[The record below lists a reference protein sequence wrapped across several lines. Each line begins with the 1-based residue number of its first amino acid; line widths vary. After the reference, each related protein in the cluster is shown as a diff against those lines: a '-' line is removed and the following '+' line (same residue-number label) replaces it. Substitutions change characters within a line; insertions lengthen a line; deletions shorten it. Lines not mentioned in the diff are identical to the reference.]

1 MDKSNQK
8 MKYNKYNPLVLKK
21 LKQKY
26 GLSTMFINQSLRGE
40 RTSETSTRI
49 CQDYKIIEKE
59 LNKTL
64 DKL

>member
-21 LKQKY
+21 LKEKY

-40 RTSETSTRI
+40 RTSDTSTKI

-64 DKL
+64 NKL